1 MEDLLK
7 HILEPIATEPEKI
20 RVECEDGEFVLHVN
34 LYLGHDDYETVKVKY
49 ADAEYAIRH
58 ILSIASGEKKP
69 YLTIYDV
76 DAPQEEVTEEKQEE
90 EKQEEEKQEEEESSE
105 SETSSSSSDE
115 DSEEQE

>member
-20 RVECEDGEFVLHVN
+20 RVECEHGEFVLHVN
-34 LYLGHDDYETVKVKY
+34 LYLGHDDYETIKVKY

-69 YLTIYDV
+69 YLTIYDL
-76 DAPQEEVTEEKQEE
+76 DAPQEEEKEEEQEEKEEEQEE
-90 EKQEEEKQEEEESSE
+90 ESSSE
-105 SETSSSSSDE
+105 SETSSSSSDD

>member
-1 MEDLLK
+1 MEDLLR

-34 LYLGHDDYETVKVKY
+34 LYLGHEDYETIKVKY

-76 DAPQEEVTEEKQEE
+76 DAPQEEVQ
-90 EKQEEEKQEEEESSE
+90 EEESSSE
-105 SETSSSSSDE
+105 SESSSSSNE
-115 DSEEQE
+115 ELEEQEVVKEQEEAKEQEEE